1 MGIDPTKNFALV
13 NQMRRDCPK
22 GYEKRYLDPN
32 KRCKEQFTIGT
43 GSHLLGFPSL
53 PGISYNPKIKFVY

>member
-1 MGIDPTKNFALV
+1 MGIDPTKSFALV
-13 NQMRRDCPK
+13 NPMRRDCPK

-43 GSHLLGFPSL
+43 GSHILGFSNLLG
-53 PGISYNPKIKFVY
+53 IN